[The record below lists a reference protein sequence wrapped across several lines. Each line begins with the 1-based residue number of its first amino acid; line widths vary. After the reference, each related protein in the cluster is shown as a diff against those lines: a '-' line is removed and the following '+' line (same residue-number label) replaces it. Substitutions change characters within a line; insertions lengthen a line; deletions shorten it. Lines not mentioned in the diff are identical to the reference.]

1 MLPPVSR
8 RVVTIQQLQ
17 VAEEDTATFRAEF
30 ERLDVLALAAEAA
43 DDQEF
48 RATLLQDGGRFVVVT
63 TWSSEEA
70 IDRWLASPAREL
82 VQAELSPYYTAPPVV
97 NRYEIVSVH

>member
-17 VAEEDTATFRAEF
+17 VAEEDAATFRAEF
-30 ERLDVLALAAEAA
+30 ERLGVLTLAAEVV
-43 DDQEF
+43 DDEDF
-48 RATLLQDGGRFVVVT
+48 RATVLQDGGRFVVVT

-70 IDRWLASPAREL
+70 IERWLASPAREL
-82 VQAELSPYYTAPPVV
+82 VQAELSRYYATPPVV
-97 NRYEIVSVH
+97 NRYEIVTVR